1 MKSLKALKIETPLT
15 LGKKEKREV
24 TTTTKS
30 SMFHGSLRYVFLERI
45 KPCAIIL
52 IAASAVNTTAYIGSV
67 MLRILF
73 PMGALGAVG
82 LP

>member
-1 MKSLKALKIETPLT
+1 
-15 LGKKEKREV
+15 
-24 TTTTKS
+24 
-30 SMFHGSLRYVFLERI
+30 MFHGSLRYVFLERI